1 MSFGLSHCEEVNY
14 MDITIYSTTTC
25 PYCKMLK
32 NYLEEKGF
40 NFKEKLVDQ
49 DDTAREE
56 MVNISGGFLGVPYTL
71 IKKDGKEEK
80 IVGFDKGKINSI
92 IGIS

>member
-1 MSFGLSHCEEVNY
+1 
-14 MDITIYSTTTC
+14 
-25 PYCKMLK
+25 MLK
-32 NYLEEKGF
+32 NYLDEKGF
-40 NFKEKLVDQ
+40 SYKEKLVDQ
-49 DDTAREE
+49 DDAAREE

-71 IKKDGKEEK
+71 IKNNGKEEK